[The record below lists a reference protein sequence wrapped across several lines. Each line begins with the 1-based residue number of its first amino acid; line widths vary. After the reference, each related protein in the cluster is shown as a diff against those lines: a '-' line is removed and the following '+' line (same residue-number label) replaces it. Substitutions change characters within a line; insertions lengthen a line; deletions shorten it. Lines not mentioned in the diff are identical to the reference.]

1 MPYLAKTE
9 HSHPLGMVVSTHF
22 HVWKH
27 AIGYVLQ
34 KSNCLAIFMSVV
46 LMTVDLVV
54 YVQKATRL
62 CLADIPPKT

>member
-1 MPYLAKTE
+1 MY
-9 HSHPLGMVVSTHF
+9 F